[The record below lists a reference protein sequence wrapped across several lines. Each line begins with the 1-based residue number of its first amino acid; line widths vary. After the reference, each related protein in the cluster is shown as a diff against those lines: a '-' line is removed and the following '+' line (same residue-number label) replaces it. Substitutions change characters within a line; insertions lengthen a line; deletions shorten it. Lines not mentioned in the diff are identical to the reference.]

1 MISVIVTVL
10 LSVAADQLTKLA
22 AVRLLKPGSVTALPG
37 VLDFTYVENRG
48 AAFGI
53 LADHRWVFL
62 VLSAAAIAA
71 IFAYIIIS
79 KPRSRLLL
87 ISLGLIAGGGIG
99 NMIDRVRLGYV
110 VDFIDVTFVKFYVF
124 NIADSCVC
132 VGCALLILWMILSER
147 ADRKE
152 ERGGGAG
159 NGDEASCEDAAE
171 VAENANAATAA
182 GCAASDEIAEG
193 ESGAYS
199 DVPEKRGAD
208 NADNT
213 ASLKG
218 CADSADN
225 NGSTARTEGAKES
238 GSETSQD
245 VSSEENG
252 K

>member
-132 VGCALLILWMILSER
+132 VGCALLILWMILSEK
-147 ADRKE
+147 ADRKAAHVGE
-152 ERGGGAG
+152 AG
-159 NGDEASCEDAAE
+159 DGDDEASGEE
-171 VAENANAATAA
+171 
-182 GCAASDEIAEG
+182 AASISESAGGEKIAG
-193 ESGAYS
+193 S
-199 DVPEKRGAD
+199 DVPQENG
-208 NADNT
+208 
-213 ASLKG
+213 
-218 CADSADN
+218 ADSADDTASRKDCTDADN
-225 NGSTARTEGAKES
+225 DGSTDRTDGAEKS
-238 GSETSQD
+238 GSDTARD
-245 VSSEENG
+245 ASSEENG

>member
-99 NMIDRVRLGYV
+99 NMIDRVARGYV
-110 VDFIDVTFVKFYVF
+110 VDMFDLQLFRYPIFNLADCFVV
-124 NIADSCVC
+124 
-132 VGCALLILWMILSER
+132 VGAILGAVYYLFLYEKYD
-147 ADRKE
+147 AKKKE
-152 ERGGGAG
+152 
-159 NGDEASCEDAAE
+159 NGHDA
-171 VAENANAATAA
+171 
-182 GCAASDEIAEG
+182 
-193 ESGAYS
+193 
-199 DVPEKRGAD
+199 GAD
-208 NADNT
+208 
-213 ASLKG
+213 
-218 CADSADN
+218 
-225 NGSTARTEGAKES
+225 
-238 GSETSQD
+238 
-245 VSSEENG
+245 G
-252 K
+252 KN

>member
-62 VLSAAAIAA
+62 VLSVAAIAA

-147 ADRKE
+147 YW
-152 ERGGGAG
+152 G
-159 NGDEASCEDAAE
+159 
-171 VAENANAATAA
+171 
-182 GCAASDEIAEG
+182 
-193 ESGAYS
+193 
-199 DVPEKRGAD
+199 
-208 NADNT
+208 
-213 ASLKG
+213 
-218 CADSADN
+218 
-225 NGSTARTEGAKES
+225 
-238 GSETSQD
+238 
-245 VSSEENG
+245 
-252 K
+252 

>member
-159 NGDEASCEDAAE
+159 NGDEASCEDA
-171 VAENANAATAA
+171 NAATAA

-193 ESGAYS
+193 ESGADS

-225 NGSTARTEGAKES
+225 NGSTARTDGAKES

>member
-22 AVRLLKPGSVTALPG
+22 AVRFLKPGSVTALRG

-62 VLSAAAIAA
+62 ILSVAAIAA

-147 ADRKE
+147 ADRKAS
-152 ERGGGAG
+152 RDGGSCAV
-159 NGDEASCEDAAE
+159 GDEASDKGTAAIAESTDGSGDADAAKDRTDGTE
-171 VAENANAATAA
+171 ESDSDTA
-182 GCAASDEIAEG
+182 
-193 ESGAYS
+193 
-199 DVPEKRGAD
+199 
-208 NADNT
+208 
-213 ASLKG
+213 
-218 CADSADN
+218 
-225 NGSTARTEGAKES
+225 
-238 GSETSQD
+238 QD

>member
-1 MISVIVTVL
+1 MISVIVTIL

-79 KPRSRLLL
+79 KPRSCLLL

-152 ERGGGAG
+152 ERVGEAG
-159 NGDEASCEDAAE
+159 NGGETSGEDAAAI
-171 VAENANAATAA
+171 AENAEGENGA
-182 GCAASDEIAEG
+182 GSDVSK
-193 ESGAYS
+193 ESGADS
-199 DVPEKRGAD
+199 T
-208 NADNT
+208 DNT
-213 ASLKG
+213 ASRKNCTDG
-218 CADSADN
+218 AEKSDSD
-225 NGSTARTEGAKES
+225 TAH
-238 GSETSQD
+238 D
-245 VSSEENG
+245 DSSEENG

>member
-132 VGCALLILWMILSER
+132 VGCALLILSLIHISEPTR
-147 ADRKE
+147 H
-152 ERGGGAG
+152 
-159 NGDEASCEDAAE
+159 
-171 VAENANAATAA
+171 
-182 GCAASDEIAEG
+182 
-193 ESGAYS
+193 
-199 DVPEKRGAD
+199 
-208 NADNT
+208 
-213 ASLKG
+213 
-218 CADSADN
+218 
-225 NGSTARTEGAKES
+225 
-238 GSETSQD
+238 
-245 VSSEENG
+245 
-252 K
+252 

>member
-62 VLSAAAIAA
+62 VLSVAAIAA

-147 ADRKE
+147 ADRKA
-152 ERGGGAG
+152 ERVGGAAD
-159 NGDEASCEDAAE
+159 GDETSGEDAASI
-171 VAENANAATAA
+171 A
-182 GCAASDEIAEG
+182 GNAEG
-193 ESGAYS
+193 EKIAGSNVSEESGT
-199 DVPEKRGAD
+199 D
-208 NADNT
+208 NANNT
-213 ASLKG
+213 ASRKN
-218 CADSADN
+218 CTDN
-225 NGSTARTEGAKES
+225 NGSTNCTGGAEES
-238 GSETSQD
+238 GSDSAQD
-245 VSSEENG
+245 ASSEENG